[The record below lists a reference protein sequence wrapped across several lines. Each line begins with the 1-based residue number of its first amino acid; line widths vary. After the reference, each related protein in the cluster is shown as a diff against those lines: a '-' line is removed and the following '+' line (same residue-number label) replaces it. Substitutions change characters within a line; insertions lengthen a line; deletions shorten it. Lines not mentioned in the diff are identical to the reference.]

1 VQWLEIKIV
10 FESSHIELTVDLL
23 AELFCSRGLKGV
35 VVDDPFPDPV
45 ADWGAD
51 CVPPP
56 ERPAVAGYLPVDHR
70 LEESRLQ
77 LEGDVQTLARRH
89 PFRYTIEYRR
99 IDEDDWAESWKA
111 FFHPQKISAT
121 MVVKPTW
128 REYTAMPNEKVIE
141 IDPGMAFGTGTHPT
155 TALCVQLLEKY
166 LHAGRSV
173 LDVGTGS
180 GILLIVAAKLGA
192 GRLTGVDADPVAVEV
207 ARKNLAQNRIGSQG
221 VELHCGHLVNAVSR
235 SHDLVVA
242 NILADVILELLDDV
256 PGVLNPDGIFI
267 CSGIILSRRQH
278 VADKMAGVGL
288 TCLEVL
294 EQDEWVALV
303 GHRSS

>member
-1 VQWLEIKIV
+1 MQWLEIKIV
-10 FESSHIELTVDLL
+10 FESAHIELTVDLL

-56 ERPAVAGYLPVDHR
+56 ERPAVAGYLPVDDR

-77 LEGDVQTLARRH
+77 LERDVRDLAQRH
-89 PFRYTIEYRR
+89 PFRYSVEYRR

-111 FFHPQKISAT
+111 FFLPQKISAT

-128 REYTAMPNEKVIE
+128 HEYDAAAGETVIE

-166 LHAGRSV
+166 LRAGQSV

-180 GILLIVAAKLGA
+180 GILLIAAAKLGA
-192 GRLTGVDADPVAVEV
+192 GHLTGVDADPVAVEV

-221 VELHCGHLVNAVSR
+221 VDLHCGHLVDAVSR
-235 SHDLVVA
+235 SYDLVVA

-256 PGVLNPDGIFI
+256 PGVLKPDGIFI
-267 CSGIILSRRQH
+267 CSGIISARRQD
-278 VADKMAGVGL
+278 VADKMTAAGL
-288 TCLEVL
+288 TCLDIL

-303 GHRSS
+303 GRLSN